1 VLRPVVRFD
10 EPGAAHETRVVS
22 ALLDH
27 FDGAVVVAMVAVGVV
42 EVAADEVV
50 DMTAVRN
57 RLVSAVLPLL
67 VVDLVL
73 GAGVVGV

>member
-1 VLRPVVRFD
+1 
-10 EPGAAHETRVVS
+10 VVS

>member
-1 VLRPVVRFD
+1 LV
-10 EPGAAHETRVVS
+10 
-22 ALLDH
+22 DH

-50 DMTAVRN
+50 DMIAVRD
-57 RLVSAVLPLL
+57 RLVSAVRPVLG
-67 VVDLVL
+67 VDLVL